1 MFLLLTDCTDY
12 TDFLLL
18 DSSVMICGICGTF
31 HADVLISHGF
41 HGLHRF
47 FSYDFLLL
55 DSSVR
60 SVESV

>member
-1 MFLLLTDCTDY
+1 MTILTEVVSISHRLHGLHR
-12 TDFLLL
+12 FSLL

-47 FSYDFLLL
+47 SFD
-55 DSSVR
+55 
-60 SVESV
+60 